1 MDNSLNPRR
10 EALDILNNMELSK
23 SYSNI
28 EINNMIISKNVS
40 MEDKNLVSKLVYG
53 VTENKILIDYYIKS
67 LSKVKLKK
75 INYKVLNILRLG
87 VYQIEF
93 LDKIPDSAAVNEAVK
108 LTKKVN
114 YKSSGFVNG
123 ILRNFIRN
131 REKLKLPDFKE
142 NPEEY
147 LSIKYSHPLWLI
159 KRWNKEYG
167 IEFTE
172 NLLKGN
178 NKKPPLSLRV
188 NTLKITRDKLI
199 EKLNGEGIESSKSF
213 KSEDGLIVEKLS
225 INNMRNN
232 KSYNE
237 GLFIIQDESS
247 MMVAENLDVKSGMTV
262 IDVCAAPGG
271 KTTHIAQKM
280 NNEGK
285 ILAFDIYEHKINLI
299 RDNYTRLGIHIIE
312 EKIQD
317 ATLFNDEFFQI
328 ADRVLVDAPCSGF
341 GIIRRK
347 PEIKFSKTEDDI
359 INLSKLQLDI
369 LNNAS
374 KYLKDDGILLY
385 STCSIE
391 PLEDENVIE
400 LFLKEN
406 QNFSLL
412 GNGNVKFFPNVDDTD
427 GFFISKLIKRG

>member
-1 MDNSLNPRR
+1 
-10 EALDILNNMELSK
+10 
-23 SYSNI
+23 
-28 EINNMIISKNVS
+28 
-40 MEDKNLVSKLVYG
+40 
-53 VTENKILIDYYIKS
+53 
-67 LSKVKLKK
+67 
-75 INYKVLNILRLG
+75 
-87 VYQIEF
+87 
-93 LDKIPDSAAVNEAVK
+93 
-108 LTKKVN
+108 
-114 YKSSGFVNG
+114 
-123 ILRNFIRN
+123 
-131 REKLKLPDFKE
+131 
-142 NPEEY
+142 
-147 LSIKYSHPLWLI
+147 
-159 KRWNKEYG
+159 
-167 IEFTE
+167 
-172 NLLKGN
+172 
-178 NKKPPLSLRV
+178 
-188 NTLKITRDKLI
+188 
-199 EKLNGEGIESSKSF
+199 
-213 KSEDGLIVEKLS
+213 
-225 INNMRNN
+225 
-232 KSYNE
+232 
-237 GLFIIQDESS
+237 